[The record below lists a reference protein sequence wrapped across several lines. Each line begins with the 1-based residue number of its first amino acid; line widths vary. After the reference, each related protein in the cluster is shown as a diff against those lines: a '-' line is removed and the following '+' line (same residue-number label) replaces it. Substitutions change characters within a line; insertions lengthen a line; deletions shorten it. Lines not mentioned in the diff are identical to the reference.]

1 MKYIVVTASSDGE
14 LEQKVAAKLRDGCQ
28 LVGGVSVAWVPGA
41 GETWAQAMVL
51 WHQE

>member
-14 LEQKVAAKLRDGCQ
+14 LEQKVAAKLREGYQ
-28 LVGGVSVAWVPGA
+28 LVGGGSVAWVPRA